1 MKKHKLQDMV
11 KGWFV
16 GNFSPVAL
24 ASEDFEVAIKHYR
37 AGDREPAHV
46 HRVATELTAI
56 VQGRVRMLN
65 QEFESGDIVTVEPGE
80 ATSFEALTDVITVVV
95 KTPSLTDDKYLV

>member
-1 MKKHKLQDMV
+1 MI

-16 GNFSPVAL
+16 GDFQPVAL
-24 ASEDFEVAIKHYR
+24 ASKDFEVAIKYYK
-37 AGDREPAHV
+37 AGDQEAAHV

-56 VQGRVRMLN
+56 VQGRVRMLD
-65 QEFESGDIVTVEPGE
+65 QEFEGGDIVTVEPGE

-95 KTPSLTDDKYLV
+95 EDTECGGR